1 MIRWTQASDWSSIIA
16 SGMPVAYT
24 DSDHHDA
31 AAAQSILIKT
41 HFKWILSHVIGIVDI
56 LEALKVIEDNKLY
69 CLKCFQSI
77 RTM

>member
-1 MIRWTQASDWSSIIA
+1 MIRWTQASDWSSII
-16 SGMPVAYT
+16 GMPVAYT

-41 HFKWILSHVIGIVDI
+41 HFKWISLVIGIVDI